1 MAKTERTSAGVQYVI
16 PGAERR
22 TAPGSVFSQEDTGQL
37 LIAGV
42 EPVSDGDRLRLRA
55 EAPLRGR
62 AGQRPP
68 PPGLFRKGG

>member
-1 MAKTERTSAGVQYVI
+1 MAKTERTPAGVQYVI

-22 TAPGSVFSQEDTGQL
+22 TAPGSVFSQEATGQL

-42 EPVSDGDRLRLRA
+42 EPVSDHDRLRLRA

-68 PPGLFRKGG
+68 PGLFRKGG